1 MTVADIVTTD
11 AWFIASTQFERME
24 RAWNDADGAAFG
36 NVFADDTDFVNIRG
50 EHHRGDGAVIGQAHQ
65 GLFDSIYAGSTVH
78 YQPQVA
84 RLIAPGCV
92 LAVAGATLVAPN
104 GPLQGINHSRIT
116 ATIIE
121 SDGRWMVT
129 AFQNTLVRGAT

>member
-11 AWFIASTQFERME
+11 AWLIASTQFERME

-92 LAVAGATLVAPN
+92 LAVASATLVAPN

-129 AFQNTLVRGAT
+129 AFQNTLVREAT